1 MALDNMTWY
10 ARIGVFQLTK
20 FKSAPS
26 HSLESTLNT
35 PIFTLSIWVLFF
47 TYCNFIINLGLSI
60 YDILSLLTCFFGT
73 KPSWITSPELIT
85 MFLLFIHI
93 SYGGQLREGLI
104 QLLIVCSGDIEVNPG
119 PKIKSQLSFCHW
131 NLNGLSAHNFVKVS
145 VLQARVVTHDHDT
158 VCLSETFLD
167 SSISN
172 NDERNRIEGYNLL
185 REDHPN
191 NKKREVFVCIIKNIF
206 LL

>member
-1 MALDNMTWY
+1 MY
-10 ARIGVFQLTK
+10 ARIGVFQLTR

-26 HSLESTLNT
+26 HDLESTLNT
-35 PIFTLSIWVLFF
+35 PIFTSIWVLFLTF
-47 TYCNFIINLGLSI
+47 CKFIINLGLSL
-60 YDILSLLTCFFGT
+60 YDILSLLTCFCGT
-73 KPSWITSPELIT
+73 KPFWITSSNLIT

-93 SYGGQLREGLI
+93 SYSGQLREGLI
-104 QLLIVCSGDIEVNPG
+104 QLWIVCSGDIEVNPG

-158 VCLSETFLD
+158 VCLSETFFD